1 MNVRRC
7 REIQTLLC
15 RSASVRDTESSRARD
30 YSTRM
35 KMFFEEGKDV
45 LPASDFLLD
54 LADWLRSF
62 HRRLSITVK
71 RANHAELSLSRFQHL
86 PDLDSAF
93 YNVNISDLCFYRIPA
108 S

>member
-1 MNVRRC
+1 MS
-7 REIQTLLC
+7 LC
-15 RSASVRDTESSRARD
+15 RSEAASVGDTESSRALD
-30 YSTRM
+30 YSTRI

-45 LPASDFLLD
+45 LPASVFLLD

-71 RANHAELSLSRFQHL
+71 RANHAELSSSRFQHL

-93 YNVNISDLCFYRIPA
+93 
-108 S
+108 

>member
-1 MNVRRC
+1 
-7 REIQTLLC
+7 
-15 RSASVRDTESSRARD
+15 
-30 YSTRM
+30 M

-45 LPASDFLLD
+45 LPAAEFLLD